1 MIYEIQVQFTKIDK
15 NGNDKV
21 TKNKY
26 IVENAVSFGD
36 AEEMGYSHCEGETG
50 LDVIAVK
57 RSSIKEII
65 NKRASD
71 NDKIFT
77 ATIVDTCYI
86 DGKDDPVENKYILAL
101 YAVDI
106 NQAHSIVR
114 EYMKQGLNDM
124 ELVGLKCTKHLEVLR

>member
-1 MIYEIQVQFTKIDK
+1 MYEVKYSYTTIDNK
-15 NGNDKV
+15 GNDKV
-21 TKNKY
+21 VKNT
-26 IVENAVSFGD
+26 IICEHAASFGD
-36 AEEMGYSHCEGETG
+36 AEEIAYNFANGETD

-65 NKRASD
+65 NRRASD

-86 DGKDDPVENKYILAL
+86 DGKDEPVENKYILAL
-101 YAVDI
+101 YAEDI

-124 ELVGLKCTKHLEVLR
+124 ELVGLKCTKYLEIL

>member
-1 MIYEIQVQFTKIDK
+1 MYEVKYSYTTIDNK
-15 NGNDKV
+15 GNDKV
-21 TKNKY
+21 VKKT
-26 IVENAVSFGD
+26 IICEHAASFGD
-36 AEEMGYSHCEGETG
+36 AEEIAYDFANGETD

-65 NKRASD
+65 NRRASD

-86 DGKDDPVENKYILAL
+86 DGKDEPVENKYILAL
-101 YAVDI
+101 YAEDI

-124 ELVGLKCTKHLEVLR
+124 ELVGLKCTKYLEIL

>member
-1 MIYEIQVQFTKIDK
+1 MYEVKYSYTTIDNK
-15 NGNDKV
+15 GNDKV
-21 TKNKY
+21 VKNT
-26 IVENAVSFGD
+26 IICEHAASFGD
-36 AEEMGYSHCEGETG
+36 AEEIAYNFANGETD

-65 NKRASD
+65 NRRASD

-77 ATIVDTCYI
+77 ATIVDTFYI
-86 DGKDDPVENKYILAL
+86 DGKDEPVENKYILAL
-101 YAVDI
+101 YAEDI

-124 ELVGLKCTKHLEVLR
+124 ELVGLKCTNYLEILS

>member
-1 MIYEIQVQFTKIDK
+1 MYEVKYSYTTIDNK
-15 NGNDKV
+15 GNDKV
-21 TKNKY
+21 VKNT
-26 IVENAVSFGD
+26 IICEHAASFGD
-36 AEEMGYSHCEGETG
+36 SEEIAYDFANGETD

-65 NKRASD
+65 NRRASD

-86 DGKDDPVENKYILAL
+86 DGKDEPVENKYILAL
-101 YAVDI
+101 YAEDI

-124 ELVGLKCTKHLEVLR
+124 ELVGLKCTKYLEIL

>member
-1 MIYEIQVQFTKIDK
+1 MYEVKYSYTTIDNK
-15 NGNDKV
+15 GNDKV
-21 TKNKY
+21 VKNT
-26 IVENAVSFGD
+26 IICEHAASFGD
-36 AEEMGYSHCEGETG
+36 AEEIAYDFANGETD

-65 NKRASD
+65 NRRASD

-124 ELVGLKCTKHLEVLR
+124 ELVGLKCTKYLSVL

>member
-1 MIYEIQVQFTKIDK
+1 MYEVKYSYTTIDNK
-15 NGNDKV
+15 GNDKV
-21 TKNKY
+21 VKNT
-26 IVENAVSFGD
+26 IICEHAASFGD
-36 AEEMGYSHCEGETG
+36 AEEIAYDFANGETD

-65 NKRASD
+65 NRRASD

-86 DGKDDPVENKYILAL
+86 DGKDEPVENKYILAL
-101 YAVDI
+101 HAEDI

-124 ELVGLKCTKHLEVLR
+124 ELVGLKCTKYISVL

>member
-1 MIYEIQVQFTKIDK
+1 MYEVKYSYTTIDNK
-15 NGNDKV
+15 GNDKV
-21 TKNKY
+21 VKNT
-26 IVENAVSFGD
+26 IICEHAASFGD
-36 AEEMGYSHCEGETG
+36 AEEIAYDFANGETD

-65 NKRASD
+65 NRRASD

-86 DGKDDPVENKYILAL
+86 DGKDEPVENKYILAL
-101 YAVDI
+101 YAEDI

-124 ELVGLKCTKHLEVLR
+124 ELVGLKCTKFAEVL

>member
-1 MIYEIQVQFTKIDK
+1 MYEVKYSYTTIDNK
-15 NGNDKV
+15 GNDKV
-21 TKNKY
+21 VKNT
-26 IVENAVSFGD
+26 IICEHAASFGD
-36 AEEMGYSHCEGETG
+36 AEEMAYNFANGETD

-65 NKRASD
+65 NRRASD

-86 DGKDDPVENKYILAL
+86 DGKDEPVENKYILAL
-101 YAVDI
+101 YAEDI

-124 ELVGLKCTKHLEVLR
+124 ELVGLKCTKYLEIL

>member
-1 MIYEIQVQFTKIDK
+1 MYEVKYSYTTIDNK
-15 NGNDKV
+15 GNDKV
-21 TKNKY
+21 VKNT
-26 IVENAVSFGD
+26 IICEHAASFGD
-36 AEEMGYSHCEGETG
+36 AEEIAYDFANGETD

-65 NKRASD
+65 NRRASD

-86 DGKDDPVENKYILAL
+86 DGKDEPVENKYILAL
-101 YAVDI
+101 YAIDI

-124 ELVGLKCTKHLEVLR
+124 ELVGLKCTKYLEVLK

>member
-1 MIYEIQVQFTKIDK
+1 MYEVKYSYTTIDNK
-15 NGNDKV
+15 GNDKV
-21 TKNKY
+21 VKNT
-26 IVENAVSFGD
+26 IICEHAASFGD
-36 AEEMGYSHCEGETG
+36 AEEIAYNFANGETD

-65 NKRASD
+65 NRRASD

-86 DGKDDPVENKYILAL
+86 DGKDEPVENKYILAL
-101 YAVDI
+101 YAEDI

>member
-1 MIYEIQVQFTKIDK
+1 MYEVKYSYTTIDNK
-15 NGNDKV
+15 GNDKV
-21 TKNKY
+21 VKNT
-26 IVENAVSFGD
+26 IICEHAASFGD
-36 AEEMGYSHCEGETG
+36 AEEIAYDFANGETD

-65 NKRASD
+65 NRRASD

-86 DGKDDPVENKYILAL
+86 DGKDEPVENKYILAL
-101 YAVDI
+101 YAEDI

-124 ELVGLKCTKHLEVLR
+124 ELVGLKCTKYLEIL

>member
-1 MIYEIQVQFTKIDK
+1 MYEVKYSYTTIDNK
-15 NGNDKV
+15 GNDKV
-21 TKNKY
+21 VKNT
-26 IVENAVSFGD
+26 IICEHAASFGD
-36 AEEMGYSHCEGETG
+36 AEEIAYNFANGETD

-65 NKRASD
+65 NRRASD

-86 DGKDDPVENKYILAL
+86 DGKDEPVENKYILAL
-101 YAVDI
+101 YAEDI

-124 ELVGLKCTKHLEVLR
+124 ELVGLKCTNYLEILS

>member
-1 MIYEIQVQFTKIDK
+1 MYEVKYSYTTIDNK
-15 NGNDKV
+15 GNDKV
-21 TKNKY
+21 VKNT
-26 IVENAVSFGD
+26 IICEHAASFGD
-36 AEEMGYSHCEGETG
+36 AEEMAYNFANGETD

-65 NKRASD
+65 NRRASD

-77 ATIVDTCYI
+77 ATIVDTCHI
-86 DGKDDPVENKYILAL
+86 DGKDEPVENKYILAL
-101 YAVDI
+101 YAEDI

-124 ELVGLKCTKHLEVLR
+124 ELVGLKCTKYLEIL

>member
-1 MIYEIQVQFTKIDK
+1 MYEVKYSYTTIDNK
-15 NGNDKV
+15 GNDKV
-21 TKNKY
+21 VKNT
-26 IVENAVSFGD
+26 IICEHAASFGD
-36 AEEMGYSHCEGETG
+36 AEEIAYDFANGETD

-65 NKRASD
+65 NRRASD

-86 DGKDDPVENKYILAL
+86 DGKDEPVENKYILAL
-101 YAVDI
+101 YAEDI

-124 ELVGLKCTKHLEVLR
+124 ELVGLKCTNYLEILS

>member
-1 MIYEIQVQFTKIDK
+1 MYEVKYSYTTIDNK
-15 NGNDKV
+15 GNDKV
-21 TKNKY
+21 VKNT
-26 IVENAVSFGD
+26 IICEHAASFGD
-36 AEEMGYSHCEGETG
+36 AEEISYNFANGETD

-65 NKRASD
+65 NRRASD

-86 DGKDDPVENKYILAL
+86 DGKDEPVENKYILAL
-101 YAVDI
+101 YAEDI

-124 ELVGLKCTKHLEVLR
+124 ELVGLKCTKYLEIL

>member
-1 MIYEIQVQFTKIDK
+1 MYEVKYSYTTIDNK
-15 NGNDKV
+15 GNDKV
-21 TKNKY
+21 VKNT
-26 IVENAVSFGD
+26 IICEHAASFGD
-36 AEEMGYSHCEGETG
+36 AEEIAYDFANGETD

-65 NKRASD
+65 NIRASD

-86 DGKDDPVENKYILAL
+86 DGKDEPVENKYILAL
-101 YAVDI
+101 YAEDI

-124 ELVGLKCTKHLEVLR
+124 ELVGLKCTKYLEIL